1 MDKYV
6 VIKENDLAYQD
17 AETQY
22 IFGGCRTYTFNRFA
36 TQEDAEAW
44 ASKKSAKNVDNSYI
58 VFQAVSRVEAK
69 LPDANITKL

>member
-1 MDKYV
+1 MLKYLV
-6 VIKENDLAYQD
+6 INERELRDGIKEDV
-17 AETQY
+17 
-22 IFGGCRTYTFNRFA
+22 FGWTTHYPINTFD

-44 ASKKSAKNVDNSYI
+44 ASKKSAKNVDNTYI